1 MNDRRGDENM
11 DRRPRH
17 SDDRD
22 GRGDPNRGPDS
33 DREQRGGDADS
44 RFLQLE
50 MSRVLY
56 AEAEGVARPAFR
68 ELLLDA
74 AKARFRAL
82 RGRDHRLA
90 QIAVDEL
97 LVDIEA
103 SLDIEEKIQR
113 RRESGGTDDR
123 LRDALARKRSSP
135 PKHRPN
141 HKVVRPGR
149 VDVAAEVIR

>member
-74 AKARFRAL
+74 AKARFRE
-82 RGRDHRLA
+82 RFGEEITRLA

-123 LRDALARKRSSP
+123 LRDALARKRSEPTKASAE
-135 PKHRPN
+135 PKQGRPSGS
-141 HKVVRPGR
+141 RR
-149 VDVAAEVIR
+149 RRR